1 MRAESL
7 SILADMSRRLLSD
20 GMQAALQRVTDTA
33 LQLTGADHASL
44 RLCDKDEKLE
54 VGARSGVGV
63 AEAPPAFRRGQGIL
77 GWVAET
83 GQTARVGDIL
93 REPRFVERRERG
105 YAVGS
110 VLSVPVPGEA
120 GTRGVLSLSSPA
132 RHAFGEGDEVVAQLL
147 SSAASQA
154 LRTADLHQMA
164 LTDVQTR
171 AFNRRY
177 LLPRLRQ
184 ELDRAQR
191 HAEPISLLLL
201 DLDHFKQVNDRHG
214 HAAGDAV
221 LAAFADR
228 VRSCVR
234 GLDVLFRRGG
244 EEFVLIMPAT
254 DEHQALIVAE
264 RVRERLAREPLQARA
279 GLWLVQ
285 TASIGVATWD
295 AQETPESLEERAD
308 QAMYEAKRRGRDRV
322 VIARGLAFDSE
333 ASSELVAK

>member
-1 MRAESL
+1 MRAEAL
-7 SILADMSRRLLSD
+7 SILADMSSRLLRD

-44 RLCDKDEKLE
+44 RLCHSDERLE
-54 VGARSGVGV
+54 VAARSGVGV
-63 AEAPPAFRRGQGIL
+63 TQAPPVFRRGQGIL

-83 GQTARVGDIL
+83 GQTARVGDIE

-110 VLSVPVPGEA
+110 VLSVPVPGEV

-132 RHAFGEGDEVVAQLL
+132 RHAFGEPDEAVGQLL

-164 LTDVQTR
+164 LTDAQTR
-171 AFNRRY
+171 AYNRHY

-184 ELDRAQR
+184 ELERAQR
-191 HAEPISLLLL
+191 HAEPLSLLLL

-244 EEFVLIMPAT
+244 EEFVLIMPST
-254 DEHQALIVAE
+254 DEHQAAIVAE
-264 RVRERLAREPLQARA
+264 RVRERLAREPLQARS
-279 GLWLVQ
+279 GLWLLQ

-322 VIARGLAFDSE
+322 VIARSYPFDGATESE
-333 ASSELVAK
+333 YVLR